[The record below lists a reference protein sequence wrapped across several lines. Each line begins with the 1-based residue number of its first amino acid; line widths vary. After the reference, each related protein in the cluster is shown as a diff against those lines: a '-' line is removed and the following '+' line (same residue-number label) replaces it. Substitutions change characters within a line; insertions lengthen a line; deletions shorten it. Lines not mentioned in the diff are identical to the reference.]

1 MNRGP
6 NNQNPALYFH
16 FATTGNYKVYE
27 YWLYYGDN
35 DLENP
40 YGTLDNTDKQNIEFI
55 KQSTNIQQSL
65 NRILKVT
72 DTLELN
78 RPEKAGHIMNRKTKF
93 LTSILNEL
101 AKQYL

>member
-1 MNRGP
+1 MDI
-6 NNQNPALYFH
+6 F
-16 FATTGNYKVYE
+16 FF
-27 YWLYYGDN
+27 GDN

-40 YGTLDNTDKQNIEFI
+40 YGALDNTDKQNIEFI

-78 RPEKAGHIMNRKTKF
+78 QLGKQGHIMNRKTKF